1 MKNLTIVL
9 FHLIFFQTGFT
20 QNENNLYDFQKADS
34 LSVLI
39 STSSGFENKFNQ
51 QLCSL
56 SYDLK
61 FQFPFYTYKYALK
74 KFDTIRLNMETS
86 YLDGIVYA
94 YRFDADNNF
103 CFLDSLVLDTVD
115 KNERSLSFANF
126 NFPVIKIGKERVIFL
141 YSKVGVANLF
151 RILKGIEL
159 TYGSFIFRHNGNFGN
174 YILKPNLGWSM
185 LENKVGFVIDEKL
198 AVQNNKW
205 YLPLIIEFDVEK

>member
-20 QNENNLYDFQKADS
+20 QNENNLYDFQKPDS

-39 STSSGFENKFNQ
+39 STSSGFENKYNQ

-103 CFLDSLVLDTVD
+103 RFLDSLVLDTVD
-115 KNERSLSFANF
+115 KNEKSLSFVNF

-159 TYGSFIFRHNGNFGN
+159 TYGSFILRHNGNFGN
-174 YILKPNLGWSM
+174 FILKPNLGWSM
-185 LENKVGFVIDEKL
+185 FENKVGFVIDEKL

-205 YLPLIIEFDVEK
+205 YLPLIIEFDVNK

>member
-1 MKNLTIVL
+1 
-9 FHLIFFQTGFT
+9 
-20 QNENNLYDFQKADS
+20 
-34 LSVLI
+34 
-39 STSSGFENKFNQ
+39 
-51 QLCSL
+51 
-56 SYDLK
+56 
-61 FQFPFYTYKYALK
+61 
-74 KFDTIRLNMETS
+74 METS

-103 CFLDSLVLDTVD
+103 RFLDSLVLDTVD

-159 TYGSFIFRHNGNFGN
+159 TYGSFVLRHNGNFGN
-174 YILKPNLGWSM
+174 YILKPNNGWNV

-205 YLPLIIEFDVEK
+205 YLPLIIEFDVNK

>member
-39 STSSGFENKFNQ
+39 STSSGFENKYNQ

-61 FQFPFYTYKYALK
+61 FQFPYYTYRYALK
-74 KFDTIRLNMETS
+74 KFDTIRLKMETS
-86 YLDGIVYA
+86 FLNGVVYA
-94 YRFDADNNF
+94 YSFDADNNF
-103 CFLDSLVLDTVD
+103 RFLDSLVLDSAD

-126 NFPVIKIGKERVIFL
+126 SYPVKYTGEERVILL
-141 YSKVGVANLF
+141 YATVGVSNLF

-159 TYGSFIFRHNGNFGN
+159 TYGSFVLRHNGNFGN
-174 YILKPNLGWSM
+174 YILKPNNGWNV

-205 YLPLIIEFDVEK
+205 YLPLIIEFDVNK